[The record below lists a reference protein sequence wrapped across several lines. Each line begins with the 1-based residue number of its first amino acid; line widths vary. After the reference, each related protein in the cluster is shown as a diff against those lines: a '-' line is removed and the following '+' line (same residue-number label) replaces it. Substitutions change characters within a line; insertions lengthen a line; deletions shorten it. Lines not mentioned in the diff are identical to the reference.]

1 MPSRRQFIASA
12 GAAAAAV
19 GLAGCSGGGSSPS
32 YEGWLYDPQPV
43 LGRELPWRGFLSA
56 DVQRAWARRDQLPE
70 EWAAA
75 VTTFDR
81 GVDSVDRS
89 DLDRLTAQG
98 FGTVDLTTAGVTA
111 ALTGDIEQRPVV
123 REFARGST
131 VVEHEP
137 VAGHRLFGYVPPFMG
152 RIRRNGAVTSGSLG
166 LAVADGQAVVGGL
179 LAPDGRAA
187 TPVTAMVQA
196 GTGTGGVA
204 GPKRALRSVGRALA
218 DSPLGLPP
226 VVGGVA
232 FEEALA
238 TRLSNV
244 IPEEWPTLTAVVD
257 DLRAIGIGLRF
268 GPDRTLT
275 EFVLVYDPR
284 AVAENE
290 NLRAA
295 ADKLTDRSSDPNSGV
310 LGVRLG
316 PGGRSL
322 VVRTTVSPRTV
333 WADFRSELPGL

>member
-12 GAAAAAV
+12 GAAAAV
-19 GLAGCSGGGSSPS
+19 GLAGCSAGVASPS

-43 LGRELPWRGFLSA
+43 LGRNLPWRGFLSA
-56 DVQRAWARRDQLPE
+56 DVQRAWDRREQLPE
-70 EWAAA
+70 EWVAT

-111 ALTGDIEQRPVV
+111 ALTGAIEQRAVV

-152 RIRRNGAVTSGSLG
+152 RIRRDGAVTSGSLG
-166 LAVADGQAVVGGL
+166 LAVAEGQAVVGGL
-179 LAPDGRAA
+179 LAPDDRAA
-187 TPVTAMVQA
+187 TPVAAMVRA

-204 GPKRALRSVGRALA
+204 GPERPLRSVGRALA

-244 IPEEWPTLTAVVD
+244 IPEEWPTLAAVVD

-268 GPDRTLT
+268 GPERTLT

-284 AVAENE
+284 AIAENE

-295 ADKLTDRSSDPNSGV
+295 ADKLTDRSSNPNSGV

-333 WADFRSELPGL
+333 WADFRSELPGV

>member
-1 MPSRRQFIASA
+1 
-12 GAAAAAV
+12 
-19 GLAGCSGGGSSPS
+19 
-32 YEGWLYDPQPV
+32 
-43 LGRELPWRGFLSA
+43 
-56 DVQRAWARRDQLPE
+56 LPE
-70 EWAAA
+70 EWVAT

-111 ALTGDIEQRPVV
+111 VVTGDIERRAVV
-123 REFARGST
+123 REFAAGST

-187 TPVTAMVQA
+187 TPVAAMVRA
-196 GTGTGGVA
+196 GTGTGDVA
-204 GPKRALRSVGRALA
+204 APERALGSVGRALA
-218 DSPLGLPP
+218 ASPLGLPP

-232 FEEALA
+232 FEETLA
-238 TRLSNV
+238 ARLSNV
-244 IPEEWPTLTAVVD
+244 IPEEWPTLAALVD
-257 DLRAIGIGLRF
+257 DLRAIGMGLRF

-275 EFVLVYDPR
+275 EFVLVYDPGTIT
-284 AVAENE
+284 ENE

-295 ADKLTDRSSDPNSGV
+295 AEKLTDRSSDPNSGI

-322 VVRTTVSPRTV
+322 VIRTTVSPRTV
-333 WADFRSELPGL
+333 WGDFRSELPGL